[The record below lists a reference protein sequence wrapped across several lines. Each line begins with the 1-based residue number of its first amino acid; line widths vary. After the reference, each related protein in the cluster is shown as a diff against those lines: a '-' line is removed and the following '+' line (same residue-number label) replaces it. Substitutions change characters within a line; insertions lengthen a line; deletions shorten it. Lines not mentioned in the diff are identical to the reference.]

1 MKKEKKQ
8 NFVLSSSRR
17 VSVRD
22 ISRFFIP
29 CTTILRG
36 DSKGVRGFTLIELLV
51 VVLIIGILSAVAL
64 PQYRKAVA
72 RARGAEAI
80 AMIRSVI
87 PAIEEYMMANNAFP
101 PSWDVLSIS
110 GTEFSKYSVNNDT
123 LIAGNYRYILV
134 QGRLDV
140 DPIANGK
147 PGPKFI
153 WQSPYTTF
161 AKDELPQRSILCY
174 YFSSDDEF
182 GESICKT
189 YGSTVLRD
197 RFIEVQ

>member
-1 MKKEKKQ
+1 MKREKKQ
-8 NFVLSSSRR
+8 NFVLSSSRS

-22 ISRFFIP
+22 ISRFFIH

-36 DSKGVRGFTLIELLV
+36 DGKGVRGFTLIELLV
-51 VVLIIGILSAVAL
+51 VVLIIGILAAVAL

-110 GTEFSKYSVNNDT
+110 GTEYSANNT
-123 LIAGNYRYILV
+123 KLTAGNYSYFLTA
-134 QGRLDV
+134 GRIDASQAKIEAP
-140 DPIANGK
+140 D
-147 PGPKFI
+147 FI
-153 WQSPYTTF
+153 WLSPYAESFTN
-161 AKDELPQRSILCY
+161 LPKRKIYCY
-174 YFSSDDEF
+174 YYPEDTAR
-182 GESICKT
+182 ESMCKLF
-189 YGSTVLRD
+189 GSTVLTSSASLQV
-197 RFIEVQ
+197 IEVQ